1 MKRFWMLQRQN
12 FLIKGLSEEHM
23 EVLLNNRYHTV
34 MQVYD
39 EETNELA
46 YLLEISEEE
55 AQVIIDNAAT
65 ALDELTAEDLANKE
79 TK

>member
-1 MKRFWMLQRQN
+1 MKNLKRLLRRAIE
-12 FLIKGLSEEHM
+12 LKTCEEHM

-55 AQVIIDNAAT
+55 AQIIIDNAAT
-65 ALDELTAEDLANKE
+65 ALDQLTAEDLENK
-79 TK
+79 

>member
-1 MKRFWMLQRQN
+1 MD
-12 FLIKGLSEEHM
+12 I
-23 EVLLNNRYHTV
+23 LLNNRYHTV

-65 ALDELTAEDLANKE
+65 ALDQLTAEDLENK
-79 TK
+79 